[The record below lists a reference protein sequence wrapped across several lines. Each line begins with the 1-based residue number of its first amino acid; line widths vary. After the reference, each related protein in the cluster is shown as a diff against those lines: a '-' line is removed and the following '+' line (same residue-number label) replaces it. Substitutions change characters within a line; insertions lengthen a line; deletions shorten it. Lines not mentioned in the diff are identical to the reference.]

1 MASEENEQLEK
12 RTALVPACKWKPEA
26 ALRPAALCPA
36 ALRPAAL
43 RPAPCSP
50 APGEFP
56 SEEGAQREGTRSKS
70 RLDPKAQASG
80 KLAVYSSQKLGQ
92 ISSLLLASYATESN
106 T

>member
-1 MASEENEQLEK
+1 M
-12 RTALVPACKWKPEA
+12 PACKWKPEA
-26 ALRPAALCPA
+26 ALQPCS
-36 ALRPAAL
+36 
-43 RPAPCSP
+43 PAPCSP

>member
-26 ALRPAALCPA
+26 ALQPCALQPC
-36 ALRPAAL
+36 ALQ
-43 RPAPCSP
+43 PCSP
-50 APGEFP
+50 VPGEFP

>member
-26 ALRPAALCPA
+26 ALRPAALC
-36 ALRPAAL
+36 PAAL